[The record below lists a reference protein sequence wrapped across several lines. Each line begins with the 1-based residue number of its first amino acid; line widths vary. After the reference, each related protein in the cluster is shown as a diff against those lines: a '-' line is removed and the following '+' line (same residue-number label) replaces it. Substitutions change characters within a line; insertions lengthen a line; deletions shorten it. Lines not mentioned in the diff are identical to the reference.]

1 MTLSSILN
9 GAMISG
15 GLIIAIGAQ
24 NAFVL
29 KQGLLKNHIFW
40 VSLICF
46 LCDFVLMSLGV
57 LGVGG
62 FLGRSMVLS
71 AALSLLG
78 GLFLFWYGLRSF
90 RAMLST
96 EQSALIVDNS
106 DTPKSSLRQT
116 VLATLAITLL
126 NPHVYI
132 DTVMLVGGVAAS
144 LSSEQKIGFLIGA
157 VGVSFIWF
165 FGIGYGARLLKPL
178 FANPRAWKVL
188 EGVIGAMMWSLA
200 FGLLRYVWNA
210 VVQ

>member
-46 LCDFVLMSLGV
+46 LCDFTLMSLGV
-57 LGVGG
+57 LGVSG

-78 GLFLFWYGLRSF
+78 GLFLLWYGLHSF

-96 EQSALIVDNS
+96 EQSVLIVGNS
-106 DTPKSSLRQT
+106 DMPKSSLRQT

-132 DTVMLVGGVAAS
+132 DTVMLVGGVAATGVCLDS
-144 LSSEQKIGFLIGA
+144 L
-157 VGVSFIWF
+157 
-165 FGIGYGARLLKPL
+165 
-178 FANPRAWKVL
+178 
-188 EGVIGAMMWSLA
+188 
-200 FGLLRYVWNA
+200 
-210 VVQ
+210 

>member
-1 MTLSSILN
+1 M
-9 GAMISG
+9 
-15 GLIIAIGAQ
+15 
-24 NAFVL
+24 
-29 KQGLLKNHIFW
+29 
-40 VSLICF
+40 
-46 LCDFVLMSLGV
+46 
-57 LGVGG
+57 
-62 FLGRSMVLS
+62 
-71 AALSLLG
+71 
-78 GLFLFWYGLRSF
+78 
-90 RAMLST
+90 
-96 EQSALIVDNS
+96 DNS
-106 DTPKSSLRQT
+106 DAPKSSLHQT

-132 DTVMLVGGVAAS
+132 DTVMLVCSVAAS

-188 EGVIGAMMWSLA
+188 EGVIGAMMWYLA